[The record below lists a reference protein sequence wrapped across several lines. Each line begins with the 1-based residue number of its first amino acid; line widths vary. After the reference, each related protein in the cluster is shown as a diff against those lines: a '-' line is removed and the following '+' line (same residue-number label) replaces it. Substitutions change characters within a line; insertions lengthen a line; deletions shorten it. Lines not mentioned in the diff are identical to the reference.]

1 MKKKTYSLLF
11 SEPFLES
18 VPQVHV
24 LLVIATGSKTYQWQ
38 SQINKG
44 VIDIRDTFFLA
55 TFCTSIFSAAFG
67 MTKLLKVGPCS
78 IVPRNKYGLGFFLS
92 FLSILFGLV
101 GKGLLLVFTVL
112 APFETH
118 SVKKFG
124 IGVCLGT
131 CFFTPMVFVSTNF
144 RVSQEKL
151 YLRNI
156 YRPLFSK
163 VWIS

>member
-24 LLVIATGSKTYQWQ
+24 LLVIAAGSKTYQWQ

-44 VIDIRDTFFLA
+44 VIDISDTFFLA

-92 FLSILFGLV
+92 FLSILFGLA
-101 GKGLLLVFTVL
+101 GKGFLLACWL
-112 APFETH
+112 AFPFATD
-118 SVKKFG
+118 SVRTFG
-124 IGVCLGT
+124 IGFCLGT
-131 CFFTPMVFVSTNF
+131 CYLPPIVFVSTNF
-144 RVSQEKL
+144 RVSQ
-151 YLRNI
+151 
-156 YRPLFSK
+156 
-163 VWIS
+163 

>member
-1 MKKKTYSLLF
+1 M
-11 SEPFLES
+11 
-18 VPQVHV
+18 HV
-24 LLVIATGSKTYQWQ
+24 LLVIAAGSKTYQWQ

-101 GKGLLLVFTVL
+101 GKGFLLAAIVRTPL
-112 APFETH
+112 ETDYIR
-118 SVKKFG
+118 KFG
-124 IGVCLGT
+124 IGVCFGT
-131 CFFTPMVFVSTNF
+131 CYLTPMVFVSTNF
-144 RVSQEKL
+144 RVSQEK
-151 YLRNI
+151 
-156 YRPLFSK
+156 
-163 VWIS
+163 